1 MLNLCCAIDKMDKT
15 FSSTTRFEIKLPV
28 PQGFVVARPRL
39 LAKSERVKGSDC
51 FWALFNSLPSHVK
64 LCTWWRASKMSDL
77 RLTFGGYKTQK
88 VWRALTAMRGV
99 DQIIIN
105 FPRAIIR
112 FRADIR
118 LRVSK
123 GCNIKAVL
131 GTKRLGQSL
140 NEKPGPQLQGKP
152 EWISE
157 WAPMNAGPSPWT
169 ALGSCVGQHVFFL
182 RIWNPAKRIWGVLT
196 QAMFMRCF
204 ASNLTLGM
212 PLARSWWPLC
222 GLEPCRRQE
231 PQRTHSYHFIGCIF
245 KERFAHLNV
254 QKAVTVSSWIP
265 FIMFILVLEALKA
278 PWQTVWVFA
287 DDIHQELTMNNF

>member
-169 ALGSCVGQHVFFL
+169 ALGSCVGQHVFCAFGTQPKGFEGFL
-182 RIWNPAKRIWGVLT
+182 PKPCSCAALRQTWPWACHWRGAGDLCVDWNPAG
-196 QAMFMRCF
+196 
-204 ASNLTLGM
+204 
-212 PLARSWWPLC
+212 ARN
-222 GLEPCRRQE
+222 
-231 PQRTHSYHFIGCIF
+231 HS
-245 KERFAHLNV
+245 V
-254 QKAVTVSSWIP
+254 P
-265 FIMFILVLEALKA
+265 
-278 PWQTVWVFA
+278 
-287 DDIHQELTMNNF
+287 IHIIS